1 VLVFAALLPAS
12 LLAADEKTKAPQKA
26 PAKGVPEKDYAPFP
40 NPDAGY
46 VTDLAGLL
54 TDKQE
59 EEIERLLWRVES
71 KTKVEIIVMII
82 DSLKDYP
89 DAPSNSIDAF
99 ATGLF
104 NAYGIGNMPKNDGVL
119 LLVARKDRELRIEL
133 GEGYDAAR
141 DRDAKAIVD
150 DVIVPRFKKDDYAGG
165 ITEGVRAIMREF
177 ARVRMGTNWTLI
189 GMIVAVPVLGAVA
202 YSLFRS
208 GKRGWGWVVVG
219 LIVVLV
225 LAIIRT
231 LLTVS
236 RHLPRGSSSGWSS
249 GGLGGFG
256 GGSSS
261 GGGASGSW

>member
-1 VLVFAALLPAS
+1 VLALAALLPNT
-12 LLAADEKTKAPQKA
+12 LQAAAEKAKAPEKA
-26 PAKGVPEKDYAPFP
+26 PAKSVPEKDYAPFP

-59 EEIERLLWRVES
+59 EQIERWLWRVES
-71 KTKVEIIVMII
+71 KTKVEIIVMTI

-89 DAPSNSIDAF
+89 EAPNQSVKTF

-104 NAYGIGNMPKNDGVL
+104 NAYGIGNKPKNDGVL

-133 GEGYDAAR
+133 GKGYDAAR
-141 DRDAKAIVD
+141 DRDAKAIID

-189 GMIVAVPVLGAVA
+189 GMIVAVPVLGVVA

-219 LIVVLV
+219 LIVVLI

-231 LLTVS
+231 IITVS
-236 RHLPRGSSSGWSS
+236 RHLPKGRSSGWSS